1 MPESQLAKE
10 SGRGNLQEQARGASV
25 CRRAPTSTR
34 SLPGLSSEQHGP
46 CPGGGLP
53 TWSHTFNF
61 SEQFCEVVG
70 YYYLNFTDEEMEFWR
85 GSGLC
90 LRLHSQKGTE
100 AT

>member
-1 MPESQLAKE
+1 MEILHQPHCPW
-10 SGRGNLQEQARGASV
+10 GD
-25 CRRAPTSTR
+25 
-34 SLPGLSSEQHGP
+34 SELGP